1 MKDVVILNN
10 ISKNYKENEI
20 VNNINICLKKG
31 SIYGLLGRNGA
42 GKTTIMKMILGLTKA
57 NSGTISVLGKDP
69 IVEKSVLKKVGCMIE
84 TPGFYPN
91 LTGTENLEIFARLRN
106 LPISRVKEVLEFV
119 NLSYNDKKLFS
130 KYSLGMKQR
139 LAIAN
144 AIIHKPEV
152 LILDEPSNGLDPIG
166 ISELR
171 NFLKNLANSGVSIMV
186 SSHILSE
193 IEVLSDYIGILHN
206 KTIIEN
212 IDLSNWNNKTSS
224 SLKLNINDNLKC
236 MNILTEKLNLQK
248 DNFELIDNNILI
260 LSNLCI
266 EENDIIKV
274 LISNNI
280 KINEIEKIQLNL
292 EEYFKKITGGVGIE

>member
-1 MKDVVILNN
+1 MKDVVVLNN
-10 ISKNYKENEI
+10 ISKSYEKKEI

-42 GKTTIMKMILGLTKA
+42 GKTTIMKMILGLIKPS
-57 NSGTISVLGKDP
+57 SGEIRILGKDP
-69 IVEKSVLKKVGCMIE
+69 IVEKSVLKKVGCIIE
-84 TPGFYPN
+84 SPGFYPN
-91 LTGTENLEIFARLRN
+91 LTGTENLEIFAKLRN
-106 LPISRVKEVLEFV
+106 LPISKVKDSLELV
-119 NLSYNDKKLFS
+119 NLNYKDKKLFS

-144 AIIHKPEV
+144 AVMHNPEI

-171 NFLKNLANSGVSIMV
+171 NFLKNIASSGVSIMI

-193 IEVLSDYIGILHN
+193 IEALSDYIGILHN

-212 IDLSNWNNKTSS
+212 IDLSNWNNKVS
-224 SLKLNINDNLKC
+224 
-236 MNILTEKLNLQK
+236 
-248 DNFELIDNNILI
+248 
-260 LSNLCI
+260 
-266 EENDIIKV
+266 
-274 LISNNI
+274 
-280 KINEIEKIQLNL
+280 L